1 MENLNLILPEIFI
14 SLSIMFLLVLGVF
27 KKDSSKLTFNISL
40 LILLIASIIT
50 LNETFS
56 INHVTLFNNSVVIDP
71 MSSLMKIITL
81 IGAFL
86 VLVISSAYLKSF
98 KIFKIEY
105 PVLILS
111 SVLGMMV
118 MISSND
124 LMVFYM
130 GLELQSLALYVLAT
144 FNRDQLKSSEAG
156 LKYFVLSALSSGL
169 LLYGCSLIYGFSGST
184 NFNVISSQL
193 NSNEYVL
200 TFGIVFILVGLA
212 FKSSAVP
219 FHMWAP
225 DVYEGSPTSVTL
237 FFTMVPKIAA
247 LTVFIRFLYVPFL
260 NLIDQWQMIIIFLSI
275 ASMLFGAIAAANSL
289 SDIYSMGAIPK
300 TALNIICFPTDD
312 LDPALMNQ
320 IFKGASDK
328 LKEAETALVGGHSIK
343 DDEPKYGLSVTG
355 LCDPAKIWRNNTGK
369 AGDAIILTKAIGSG
383 VLFNQNRKA
392 HLSPEL
398 FAPLIENCVRLNR
411 YAKEAIEEFK
421 PNAVTDVTG
430 FGLLGHLREMLG
442 RHNISLLF
450 ENLRFLPGAL
460 DAYKS
465 GMTTGSNESNKAICK
480 DSVRLPKNLSR
491 EEKEML
497 YDTQTSGGL
506 LISIDPSVAEEALA
520 KIIENGDKGAR
531 IIGFVEE
538 AESTIPHINVII

>member
-1 MENLNLILPEIFI
+1 MENLNLVLPEIFI

-27 KKDSSKLTFNISL
+27 KKDSSKLIFNISL
-40 LILLIASIIT
+40 LVLLITATIT
-50 LNETFS
+50 LNETYN
-56 INHVTLFNNSVVIDP
+56 INRTTLFNNSVVIDH

-86 VLVISSAYLKSF
+86 VLVISSNYLKIF

-105 PVLILS
+105 PILILS

-124 LMVFYM
+124 LMVFYI

-184 NFNVISSQL
+184 NFNIISNQL
-193 NSNEYVL
+193 NSTNYVL

-212 FKSSAVP
+212 FKISAVP

-275 ASMLFGAIAAANSL
+275 ASMLFGAVA
-289 SDIYSMGAIPK
+289 
-300 TALNIICFPTDD
+300 
-312 LDPALMNQ
+312 
-320 IFKGASDK
+320 
-328 LKEAETALVGGHSIK
+328 
-343 DDEPKYGLSVTG
+343 
-355 LCDPAKIWRNNTGK
+355 
-369 AGDAIILTKAIGSG
+369 AIGQTNIKRLLAYCSIG
-383 VLFNQNRKA
+383 HIGYVLA
-392 HLSPEL
+392 
-398 FAPLIENCVRLNR
+398 
-411 YAKEAIEEFK
+411 
-421 PNAVTDVTG
+421 
-430 FGLLGHLREMLG
+430 GL
-442 RHNISLLF
+442 
-450 ENLRFLPGAL
+450 A
-460 DAYKS
+460 
-465 GMTTGSNESNKAICK
+465 TGSNEGIQSSIIYITIYVIMNLAFFSCILMLKRNDQYYEDIEDLSGLSKNHPLLSLSLLVILFSLAGIPPLAGFFAKFYIFTAVLEQSMYFLAI
-480 DSVRLPKNLSR
+480 VGLLSTVIAAFYYLR
-491 EEKEML
+491 IIKIIYFDKEKEK
-497 YDTQTSGGL
+497 YDTDHSLWLKFSLT
-506 LISIDPSVAEEALA
+506 
-520 KIIENGDKGAR
+520 
-531 IIGFVEE
+531 F
-538 AESTIPHINVII
+538 STILILLYFIFPSQLIEVVSRINII

>member
-1 MENLNLILPEIFI
+1 MENLNLVLPEIFI

-27 KKDSSKLTFNISL
+27 KNDSSKITFNISL
-40 LILLIASIIT
+40 LVLLIASIIT

-56 INHVTLFNNSVVIDP
+56 IDRVTLFNNSVVIDH

-105 PVLILS
+105 PILILS

-212 FKSSAVP
+212 FKISAVP

-275 ASMLFGAIAAANSL
+275 ASMLFGAIAAIGQTNIKRLVA
-289 SDIYSMGAIPK
+289 YSSI
-300 TALNIICFPTDD
+300 
-312 LDPALMNQ
+312 
-320 IFKGASDK
+320 
-328 LKEAETALVGGHSIK
+328 GHIG
-343 DDEPKYGLSVTG
+343 YTLAGL
-355 LCDPAKIWRNNTGK
+355 A
-369 AGDAIILTKAIGSG
+369 
-383 VLFNQNRKA
+383 
-392 HLSPEL
+392 
-398 FAPLIENCVRLNR
+398 
-411 YAKEAIEEFK
+411 
-421 PNAVTDVTG
+421 
-430 FGLLGHLREMLG
+430 
-442 RHNISLLF
+442 
-450 ENLRFLPGAL
+450 
-460 DAYKS
+460 
-465 GMTTGSNESNKAICK
+465 TGSNEGIQSSIIYISIYVIMNLALFSCLLMLKRNNQYYEQIDDLSGLSKNHPLLSFSLLVILFSLAGIPPLAGFFAKFYIFKTVIEQSMYFLAI
-480 DSVRLPKNLSR
+480 VGLLSTVIAAFYYLR
-491 EEKEML
+491 IIKIIYFDKEKEK
-497 YDTQTSGGL
+497 YDEDHSLWLKFSLT
-506 LISIDPSVAEEALA
+506 
-520 KIIENGDKGAR
+520 
-531 IIGFVEE
+531 F
-538 AESTIPHINVII
+538 STILILLYFIFPSQLIDVVSRINII